1 MRENLRPSLI
11 PVFILLALALITS
24 CTREKEERQYSYFV
38 SKELVISYNKKYIGG
53 ILNTAASYY
62 PEVSDL
68 KEYVTSD
75 VDVYKVVYKTTVGG
89 REINA
94 SGLVCVP
101 STANSYPVL
110 CFQNGTNTKNDRAP
124 SEFASNTGYQ
134 MIEFIAS
141 MGFIVVMPDYPGFGE
156 SVQIP
161 HPYLIT
167 EPTVRSS
174 IDMLFA
180 VRELRN
186 NELPGISQTGDYYL
200 TGYSQGGWATLALHK
215 AMETDFAGEFN
226 LVGSACGAG
235 PYDLEILLEGM
246 TEEETYPMPVYIAYI
261 VNAYSAYEQFSNPV
275 TDILN
280 EPYASKL
287 PSLFTGNLDSD
298 QINSELT
305 TSIADLVSAGFLT
318 GYSTDSKYSGVRAAF
333 SRNSITGWKT
343 EKPLYLLHGG
353 NDTHVI
359 PVVTE
364 NLYEE
369 MMQAGTSPLICS
381 KEIIPGV
388 DHAEGAVPCMVKG
401 LFFILGLKGD

>member
-1 MRENLRPSLI
+1 MRENHRPFLI
-11 PVFILLALALITS
+11 LVFILVALALATS
-24 CTREKEERQYSYFV
+24 CTREEEERQYSYFI
-38 SKELVISYNKKYIGG
+38 SKELVVTYNKGYIGS
-53 ILNTAASYY
+53 ILSAAAEYY
-62 PEVSDL
+62 PDVNDL
-68 KEYVTSD
+68 KGYVASD

-89 REINA
+89 KEINA

-124 SEFASNTGYQ
+124 SEFAVNTSYQ
-134 MIEFIAS
+134 LIEFVAS
-141 MGFIVVMPDYPGFGE
+141 MGYIVVMPDYPGFGE
-156 SVQIP
+156 SAQVP

-167 EPTVRSS
+167 ELTVRSS

-180 VRELRN
+180 VRELQN
-186 NELPGISQTGDYYL
+186 DELPGVSQTGDYYL
-200 TGYSQGGWATLALHK
+200 TGYSQGGWATLGLHK

-226 LVGSACGAG
+226 LIGSVCGAG

-261 VNAYSAYEQFSNPV
+261 VNAYSAYEQFPNPV

-280 EPYASKL
+280 ESYALKL

-298 QINSELT
+298 QINGELT
-305 TSIADLVSAGFLT
+305 TSITDLISADFLA
-318 GYSTDSKYSGVRAAF
+318 GYSTEEKYSGVREAF
-333 SRNSITGWKT
+333 MRNSITAWKT

-353 NDTHVI
+353 NDTHVD
-359 PVVTE
+359 PAVTE
-364 NLYEE
+364 NLYAE

-381 KEIIPGV
+381 KEIVPGV
-388 DHAEGAVPCMVKG
+388 DHAEGVVPCMLKG